1 MKKNVKIILSAL
13 ISTLFVSFGLFGSYI
28 IHKNMKYSSL
38 ALNSSLGTM
47 ADLSSI
53 NNIDKSLMDS
63 ISENQKFVVSVYANI
78 DKGVSQGSGFL
89 YNDKGDII
97 TNAHVVGGSKD
108 LRIKMA
114 DNTIYS
120 GTVIGKS
127 TNLDVALIRVPAL
140 KNKTP
145 LKVDKDYK
153 ASLGD
158 EVIAIG
164 SPHGLENAITTGI
177 INGLNRTFTI
187 EEYKYK
193 NMYQITA
200 PVDNGSSGGPLLDK
214 KTGEVIG
221 INSAKSDGNSIG
233 YSIPINQVLQDV
245 DAWSK
250 NPAAPVTTDI
260 TPKYKYEDTE
270 GKKISSENL
279 VKYFYSCINS
289 KDYVAAYALLGSEWQ
304 SKTDYNLF
312 RKGFLTTKN
321 VDILSISSNISS
333 DNSITIVGIINSQDT
348 SKTDKYKVI
357 YTVDYENNV
366 LKILKGSA
374 QKLK

>member
-1 MKKNVKIILSAL
+1 
-13 ISTLFVSFGLFGSYI
+13 
-28 IHKNMKYSSL
+28 
-38 ALNSSLGTM
+38 
-47 ADLSSI
+47 
-53 NNIDKSLMDS
+53 MDS

-200 PVDNGSSGGPLLDK
+200 PVDNGSSGGQ
-214 KTGEVIG
+214 KT
-221 INSAKSDGNSIG
+221 
-233 YSIPINQVLQDV
+233 LQH
-245 DAWSK
+245 
-250 NPAAPVTTDI
+250 
-260 TPKYKYEDTE
+260 
-270 GKKISSENL
+270 
-279 VKYFYSCINS
+279 
-289 KDYVAAYALLGSEWQ
+289 Q
-304 SKTDYNLF
+304 
-312 RKGFLTTKN
+312 
-321 VDILSISSNISS
+321 
-333 DNSITIVGIINSQDT
+333 
-348 SKTDKYKVI
+348 
-357 YTVDYENNV
+357 
-366 LKILKGSA
+366 
-374 QKLK
+374 